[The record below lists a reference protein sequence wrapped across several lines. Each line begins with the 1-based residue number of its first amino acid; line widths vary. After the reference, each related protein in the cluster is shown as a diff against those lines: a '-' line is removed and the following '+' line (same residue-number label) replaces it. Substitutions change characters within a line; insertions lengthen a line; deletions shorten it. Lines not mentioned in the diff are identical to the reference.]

1 MPAKLDRCVQD
12 LMKQGKS
19 RDEAF
24 AICQASL
31 NKEEESPPVK
41 GKKEKLPFA
50 KGNKEAPK
58 KTPVPKKKAVVPK
71 RKK

>member
-1 MPAKLDRCVQD
+1 MPANLDRCVQD

-24 AICQASL
+24 AICQATM
-31 NKEEESPPVK
+31 NKKEEPPFVK
-41 GKKEKLPFA
+41 GKKE
-50 KGNKEAPK
+50 APK
-58 KTPVPKKKAVVPK
+58 KMPVAKKKAVVPK

>member
-1 MPAKLDRCVQD
+1 MPASLDRCVQD

-31 NKEEESPPVK
+31 N
-41 GKKEKLPFA
+41 KKEKLPFA